1 MYLNFSHQKSLKKIK
16 EKKFGVKIQ
25 HFFFFYRKLKN
36 WWRYFVYKSH
46 LGKNETASE
55 YQRHLKRWEHDYQLE
70 EIDRLHLF
78 DEYIEMSM
86 YFSSESDPFKL
97 YFSSYSIWFRNH
109 ICGGI
114 SVSSIIGVNQ
124 QCI

>member
-1 MYLNFSHQKSLKKIK
+1 MQLIFQIFEKKIY
-16 EKKFGVKIQ
+16 FGDKT
-25 HFFFFYRKLKN
+25 FFFFFRKLKN

-86 YFSSESDPFKL
+86 YFLK
-97 YFSSYSIWFRNH
+97 FRK
-109 ICGGI
+109 
-114 SVSSIIGVNQ
+114 
-124 QCI
+124 

>member
-1 MYLNFSHQKSLKKIK
+1 M
-16 EKKFGVKIQ
+16 
-25 HFFFFYRKLKN
+25 KN
-36 WWRYFVYKSH
+36 WWRYFVYKSKI
-46 LGKNETASE
+46 GKNETASE

-78 DEYIEMSM
+78 DEYIEMSK
-86 YFSSESDPFKL
+86 YLLKKSHFGDFQIFCV
-97 YFSSYSIWFRNH
+97 FSSYSVRIRNH

-114 SVSSIIGVNQ
+114 SVSATIGVNQ